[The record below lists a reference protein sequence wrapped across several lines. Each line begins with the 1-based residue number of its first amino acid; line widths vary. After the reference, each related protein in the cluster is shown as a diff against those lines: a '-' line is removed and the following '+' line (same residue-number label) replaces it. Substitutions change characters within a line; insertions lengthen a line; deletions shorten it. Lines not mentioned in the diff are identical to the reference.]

1 MTRVLDL
8 ESVDLDSLLDGV
20 RAGDK
25 AAFSALYDAVAPQ
38 VLGLATHIL
47 RDQAQAEEVTQE
59 VFVEVWQKAH
69 TFDPARGSAKSWVL
83 RLAKSRSIDRLRS
96 WRSAQ
101 ARDTEDF
108 NLQLTTWVAPAEE
121 EAAQQ
126 LESQELQELIDSI
139 GEPHRSALMLAYFGE
154 YTHQEIADA
163 TGVALGTAKTRVRDG
178 LQKLR
183 KAVTV
188 KGGCDG

>member
-8 ESVDLDSLLDGV
+8 ELVDLDSLLDGV

-25 AAFSALYDAVAPQ
+25 AAFSALYDAIAPQ

-69 TFDPARGSAKSWVL
+69 TFDPGRGSAKSWVL

-121 EAAQQ
+121 EAAQR

>member
-1 MTRVLDL
+1 MPTVLDL
-8 ESVDLDSLLDGV
+8 EFVDPDRLLTRV

-25 AAFSALYDAVAPQ
+25 AAFAELYDVLAPQ

-47 RDQAQAEEVTQE
+47 RDRAQAEEVTQE
-59 VFVEVWQKAH
+59 VFVEVWQNAH
-69 TFDPARGSAKSWVL
+69 TFDAARGSAKAWIL
-83 RLAKSRSIDRLRS
+83 RLTKSRAIDRLRS
-96 WRSAQ
+96 WRSTQ

-108 NLQLTTWVAPAEE
+108 NRQLTTWVVAAEDE
-121 EAAQQ
+121 AQQ
-126 LESQELQELIDSI
+126 RLESEELQELIDSI

-154 YTHQEIADA
+154 LTHQEIADA

-188 KGGCDG
+188 KGGL

>member
-1 MTRVLDL
+1 MPQVLDL
-8 ESVDLDSLLDGV
+8 EPVDLDSLLDGV

-25 AAFSALYDAVAPQ
+25 AAFADLYEALASQ

-47 RDQAQAEEVTQE
+47 RDRAQAEEITQE

-69 TFDPARGSAKSWVL
+69 TFDPARGSVKSWVL
-83 RLAKSRSIDRLRS
+83 RLTKSRSIDRLRS

-108 NLQLTTWVAPAEE
+108 HKQLTTWVVPAED
-121 EAAQQ
+121 EAQHR

-183 KAVTV
+183 KAVTL
-188 KGGCDG
+188 KGGL

>member
-1 MTRVLDL
+1 MPQVLDL
-8 ESVDLDSLLDGV
+8 EPVDLDSLLDGV

-25 AAFSALYDAVAPQ
+25 AAFADLYDALASQ

-47 RDQAQAEEVTQE
+47 RDRAQAEEITQE

-69 TFDPARGSAKSWVL
+69 TFDPARGGAKSWVL
-83 RLAKSRSIDRLRS
+83 RLTKSRSIDRLRS

-108 NLQLTTWVAPAEE
+108 CKQLTTWVVPAED
-121 EAAQQ
+121 EAQHR

-183 KAVTV
+183 KAVTL
-188 KGGCDG
+188 KGGL

>member
-1 MTRVLDL
+1 MPTVLDL
-8 ESVDLDSLLDGV
+8 EFVDPDRLLTSV

-25 AAFSALYDAVAPQ
+25 AAFAELYDVLAPQ

-47 RDQAQAEEVTQE
+47 RDRAQAEEVTQE
-59 VFVEVWQKAH
+59 VFVEVWQNAH
-69 TFDPARGSAKSWVL
+69 TFDPARGSAKAWIL
-83 RLAKSRSIDRLRS
+83 RLTKSRAIDRLRS

-108 NLQLTTWVAPAEE
+108 NRQLTTWVVAAEDE
-121 EAAQQ
+121 AQQ
-126 LESQELQELIDSI
+126 RLESEELQELIDSI

-154 YTHQEIADA
+154 LSHQEIADA

-188 KGGCDG
+188 KGGL

>member
-1 MTRVLDL
+1 MPTVLDL
-8 ESVDLDSLLDGV
+8 EFVDPDRLLTSV

-25 AAFSALYDAVAPQ
+25 AAFAELYDVLAPQ

-47 RDQAQAEEVTQE
+47 RDRAQAEEVTQE
-59 VFVEVWQKAH
+59 VFVEVWQNAH
-69 TFDPARGSAKSWVL
+69 TFDPARGSAKAWIL
-83 RLAKSRSIDRLRS
+83 RLTKSRSIDRLRS

-108 NLQLTTWVAPAEE
+108 NRQLTTWVVAAEDE
-121 EAAQQ
+121 AQQ
-126 LESQELQELIDSI
+126 RLESEELQELIDSI

-154 YTHQEIADA
+154 LTHQEIADA

-188 KGGCDG
+188 KGGL

>member
-108 NLQLTTWVAPAEE
+108 NRQLTTWVAPAEE
-121 EAAQQ
+121 EAAQR

>member
-25 AAFSALYDAVAPQ
+25 AAFSALYDAIAPQ

-59 VFVEVWQKAH
+59 VLVEVWQKAH

-121 EAAQQ
+121 EAAQR

-183 KAVTV
+183 KAVTL
-188 KGGCDG
+188 KGGL

>member
-8 ESVDLDSLLDGV
+8 ESVDADQLLDGV

-25 AAFSALYDAVAPQ
+25 VAFAELYDGLAPQ

-47 RDQAQAEEVTQE
+47 RDRAQAEEITQE

-101 ARDTEDF
+101 ARDTEEF
-108 NLQLTTWVAPAEE
+108 NNQLTTWVAPAEDE
-121 EAAQQ
+121 AQQ
-126 LESQELQELIDSI
+126 RLESKELQDLIDSI

-154 YTHQEIADA
+154 YTHQEIAEA

-178 LQKLR
+178 LHKLR
-183 KAVTV
+183 KAVTL
-188 KGGCDG
+188 KGGLR

>member
-25 AAFSALYDAVAPQ
+25 AAFSALYDAIAPQ

-59 VFVEVWQKAH
+59 VLVEVWQKAH
-69 TFDPARGSAKSWVL
+69 TFDPGRGSAKSWVL

-121 EAAQQ
+121 EAEQR

-183 KAVTV
+183 KAVTL
-188 KGGCDG
+188 KGGL

>member
-1 MTRVLDL
+1 MTQVLDL
-8 ESVDLDSLLDGV
+8 ESVDPDRLLESV

-25 AAFSALYDAVAPQ
+25 AAFAELYDAIAPQ

-69 TFDPARGSAKSWVL
+69 TFEPARGSAKTWVL

-108 NLQLTTWVAPAEE
+108 NSQLITWVAAAED
-121 EAAQQ
+121 EAGQR

-178 LQKLR
+178 LNKLR
-183 KAVTV
+183 KAVSL
-188 KGGCDG
+188 KGGL

>member
-1 MTRVLDL
+1 MPTVLDL
-8 ESVDLDSLLDGV
+8 EFVDPDRLLTSA

-25 AAFSALYDAVAPQ
+25 AAFAELYDVLAPQ

-47 RDQAQAEEVTQE
+47 RDRAQAEEVTQE
-59 VFVEVWQKAH
+59 VFVEVWQNAH
-69 TFDPARGSAKSWVL
+69 TFDPARGSAKAWIL
-83 RLAKSRSIDRLRS
+83 RLTKSRSIDRLRS

-108 NLQLTTWVAPAEE
+108 NRQLTTWVVAAEDE
-121 EAAQQ
+121 AQQ
-126 LESQELQELIDSI
+126 RLESEELQELIDSI

-154 YTHQEIADA
+154 LTHQEIADA

-188 KGGCDG
+188 KGGL

>member
-8 ESVDLDSLLDGV
+8 ELVDLDSLLDGV

-25 AAFSALYDAVAPQ
+25 AAFSALYDAIAPQ

-69 TFDPARGSAKSWVL
+69 TFDPGRGSAKSWVL

-121 EAAQQ
+121 EAEQR
-126 LESQELQELIDSI
+126 LESQELQELIVSI

-188 KGGCDG
+188 KGGL

>member
-1 MTRVLDL
+1 MTQVLDL

-121 EAAQQ
+121 EAAQR

>member
-1 MTRVLDL
+1 MSSVLDL
-8 ESVDLDSLLDGV
+8 EFVDPDRLLESV

-25 AAFSALYDAVAPQ
+25 AAFAELYDVLAPQ

-47 RDQAQAEEVTQE
+47 RDRAQAEEVTQE
-59 VFVEVWQKAH
+59 VFVEVWQNAH
-69 TFDPARGSAKSWVL
+69 TFDAARGSAKAWIL
-83 RLAKSRSIDRLRS
+83 RLTKSRAIDRLRS

-108 NLQLTTWVAPAEE
+108 NRQLTTWVVAAEDE
-121 EAAQQ
+121 AQQ
-126 LESQELQELIDSI
+126 RLESEELQELIDSI
-139 GEPHRSALMLAYFGE
+139 GEPHRRALMLAYFGE
-154 YTHQEIADA
+154 LTHQEIADA

-188 KGGCDG
+188 KGGL

>member
-1 MTRVLDL
+1 MPTVLDL
-8 ESVDLDSLLDGV
+8 EFVDPDRLLESV

-25 AAFSALYDAVAPQ
+25 AAFAELYDVLAPQ

-47 RDQAQAEEVTQE
+47 RDRAQAEEVTQE
-59 VFVEVWQKAH
+59 VFVEVWQNAH
-69 TFDPARGSAKSWVL
+69 TFDAARGSAKAWIL
-83 RLAKSRSIDRLRS
+83 RLTKSRAIDRLRS

-108 NLQLTTWVAPAEE
+108 NRQLTTWVVAAEDE
-121 EAAQQ
+121 AQQ
-126 LESQELQELIDSI
+126 RLESEELQELIDSI

-154 YTHQEIADA
+154 LTHQEIADA

-188 KGGCDG
+188 KGGL

>member
-1 MTRVLDL
+1 MPQVLDL
-8 ESVDLDSLLDGV
+8 EPVDLDSLLDGV

-25 AAFSALYDAVAPQ
+25 AAFADLYDALAPQ

-47 RDQAQAEEVTQE
+47 RDRAQAEEITQE

-69 TFDPARGSAKSWVL
+69 TFDPARGGAKSWVL
-83 RLAKSRSIDRLRS
+83 RLTKSRSIDRLRS

-108 NLQLTTWVAPAEE
+108 CKQLTTWVVPAED
-121 EAAQQ
+121 EAQHR

-183 KAVTV
+183 KAVTL
-188 KGGCDG
+188 KGGL

>member
-1 MTRVLDL
+1 MDPDR
-8 ESVDLDSLLDGV
+8 LLTSV

-25 AAFSALYDAVAPQ
+25 AAFAELYDVLAPQ

-47 RDQAQAEEVTQE
+47 RDRAQAEEVTQE
-59 VFVEVWQKAH
+59 VFVEVWQNAH
-69 TFDPARGSAKSWVL
+69 TFDPARGSAKAWIL
-83 RLAKSRSIDRLRS
+83 RLTKSRAIDRLRS

-108 NLQLTTWVAPAEE
+108 NRQLTTWVVAAEDE
-121 EAAQQ
+121 AQQ
-126 LESQELQELIDSI
+126 RLESEELQELIDSI

-154 YTHQEIADA
+154 LSHQEIADA

-188 KGGCDG
+188 KGGL

>member
-108 NLQLTTWVAPAEE
+108 NRQLTTWVAPAEE
-121 EAAQQ
+121 EAAQR

-188 KGGCDG
+188 KGGL